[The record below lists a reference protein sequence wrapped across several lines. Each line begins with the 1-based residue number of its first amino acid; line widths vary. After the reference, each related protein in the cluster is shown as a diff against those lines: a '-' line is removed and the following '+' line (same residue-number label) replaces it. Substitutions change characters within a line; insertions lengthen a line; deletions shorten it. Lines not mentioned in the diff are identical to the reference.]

1 MKDVEKL
8 IKSEFKDEYK
18 CENISKLTQNR
29 PQTFKSVFSY
39 IFEENNRVVKLT
51 NINDILNSLV

>member
-18 CENISKLTQNR
+18 CENISKLTKKR
-29 PQTFKSVFSY
+29 PETYKSVFSY

>member
-18 CENISKLTQNR
+18 CENISKLTKKR

-39 IFEENNRVVKLT
+39 IFEENKLT
-51 NINDILNSLV
+51 NISDILNSLV